1 MVGEMPSGEPVET
14 TGQEPIPPARL
25 SPVGLRIRELPP
37 EELPRLRAVLEAY
50 REGVDE
56 RTAKMVVAED
66 AHGAIVATWGIF
78 ATVHVEPL
86 WVAPQHRGNP
96 GLIRGLW
103 DAVSE
108 ILKRTSQKVSF
119 AVLNRES
126 PALPLAERLSFE
138 RIDGSLYWVKF
149 KGSREHWRERE
160 L

>member
-1 MVGEMPSGEPVET
+1 MVGDLSSAEPLERAGQTPS
-14 TGQEPIPPARL
+14 QPARL
-25 SPVGLRIRELPP
+25 HAVGLRIRELPP
-37 EELPRLRAVLEAY
+37 EEFPRLRTVLEEY

-66 AHGAIVATWGIF
+66 ETGAIVATWGIF

-86 WVAPQHRGNP
+86 WVAPQHRKNP

-103 DAVSE
+103 SAVST
-108 ILKRTSQKVSF
+108 ILHRTSQKVSF

-126 PALPLAERLSFE
+126 PALPLAERLDFE
-138 RIDGSLYWVKF
+138 KIDGSLYWVRF
-149 KGSREHWRERE
+149 KGPREHWGERE